1 MPANQATLGRLEA
14 VLARLEVVAAK
25 LGVEGSFK
33 KGSSQSASDIK
44 ALVERLEAAADKL
57 EQRSASGGEGEYILC
72 LLRFFFNFIRKQKI
86 TIKRW

>member
-33 KGSSQSASDIK
+33 KGNSQSSSDIK
-44 ALVERLEAAADKL
+44 ALVSRLEAVADKL
-57 EQRSASGGEGEYILC
+57 DQQSASGGEGDCI
-72 LLRFFFNFIRKQKI
+72 FFAFGGFLNFIRE
-86 TIKRW
+86 